1 MKKILPI
8 IIILF
13 VLTACTADKADS
25 ASEPASGSVSADT
38 SDSAKPQI
46 SDDAA
51 EQNISETTYGTD
63 NPDESQNSESGKTP
77 EENQSRDDLTGTAEN
92 TGSDGDAAAFEK
104 YFKAELNAADIKVSE
119 SSLRYYGESEGYRIY
134 SAAYDGQLHME
145 ALCSE
150 TIGGYTFCK
159 NVQYLP
165 YPLAI
170 YAVKDGEVYTLNEAY
185 EKNLIKIEEVYG
197 FVPDSVKI
205 KP

>member
-1 MKKILPI
+1 MRKILPVI
-8 IIILF
+8 IALF
-13 VLTACTADKADS
+13 VLTACTADKADVF
-25 ASEPASGSVSADT
+25 SEPASGSVPADT
-38 SDSAKPQI
+38 SDSAKSQI
-46 SDDAA
+46 SGDAA
-51 EQNISETTYGTD
+51 EQGISEAADGTD
-63 NPDESQNSESGKTP
+63 KPDGSQNSESGKTP
-77 EENQSRDDLTGTAEN
+77 GENQSRNEPTGTAEN
-92 TGSDGDAAAFEK
+92 TGGDGDTAAFEK

-119 SSLRYYGESEGYRIY
+119 SSLQYYGESQGFRIY

-197 FVPDSVKI
+197 FVPDSVKSEQ
-205 KP
+205 